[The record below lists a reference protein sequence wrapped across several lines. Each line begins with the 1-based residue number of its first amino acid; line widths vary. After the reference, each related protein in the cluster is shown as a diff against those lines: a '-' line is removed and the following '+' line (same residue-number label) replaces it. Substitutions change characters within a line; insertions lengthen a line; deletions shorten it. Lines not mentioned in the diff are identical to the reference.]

1 MHDLGS
7 YHWEERTCARCPNF
21 AGSTVVK
28 ATPCQEIGGVLVV
41 GEAPGADENKAGEG
55 FVGKAGKRLRD
66 LLHQAEL
73 NDADFGVANIC
84 RCQPHKNRKPT
95 RQEMETCLPFLVSL
109 IQETRPKVILA
120 VGGRT
125 AVHVLCGPGT
135 LKKLIDDRAIAQDWR
150 GGNTHSTFHL
160 IRSVLANV
168 PYLVPMP
175 HTSPRVM
182 NNPKWRE
189 VADRQVRLAAELW
202 KR

>member
-1 MHDLGS
+1 MREFDT
-7 YHWEERTCARCPNF
+7 YCWEDVTCERCPQF
-21 AGSTVVK
+21 AGSNVVR
-28 ATPCQEIGGVLVV
+28 ATPCREGGILVV
-41 GEAPGADENKAGEG
+41 GEAPGTDENREQKGFIGEAGQ
-55 FVGKAGKRLRD
+55 RLRN
-66 LLHQAEL
+66 LLQGAGL
-73 NDADFGVANIC
+73 NDDDFGVANIC
-84 RCQPHKNRKPT
+84 RCQPHKNRQPT
-95 RQEMETCLPFLVSL
+95 RQEMGMCLPFLVSL
-109 IQETRPKVILA
+109 IQETRPKVLLA

-125 AVHVLCGPGT
+125 AAYVLCGPGT
-135 LKKLIDDRAIAQDWR
+135 LTKLIDDRVSAQDWS